1 MLWLSTRDRK
11 LRPMSSAALWIPLL
25 WFLILGSRPVSYW
38 FGAGLRVE
46 TPDDYLDGS
55 PFDRIVFLLLL
66 AMGIVVLVRR
76 GVNWRRIFLSNRWV
90 FAFFLYC
97 AVSIIWS
104 DYPFVSFKRWI
115 KDLGN
120 VVMVLIILTEKDRV
134 KATRAV
140 LARFTYITI
149 PLSIVLIK
157 YYGELGRYLNSTW
170 QTSYC
175 GVTME
180 KNALG
185 CIAFLSG
192 IFLVWDLMEKRTS
205 QEVKADRTDLLNRMV
220 LLSMVCWLLVKAQSS
235 TSLVCFVLG
244 LCIMLAMRLPFARLQ
259 VRYLGGYAL
268 GTVFLVLLF
277 YAVPAVREGL
287 VAFLGKDMT
296 LTGRTDIWTDLLRE
310 RINPLLGTGYQ
321 SFWLGPRVEHYWA
334 KWVFHPNQA
343 HNGYLET
350 YINGGLIGVCLLMTM
365 IVSTGS
371 NLRKDL
377 LLGSS
382 YGTLRFSFFV
392 TVICYNW
399 TEAMFNRLTP
409 IWFVLLI
416 AALNYPRLTKAMAG
430 NIARDSHGGFGR
442 KLSRE
447 QSNVAIPS
455 GAVL

>member
-1 MLWLSTRDRK
+1 
-11 LRPMSSAALWIPLL
+11 
-25 WFLILGSRPVSYW
+25 
-38 FGAGLRVE
+38 
-46 TPDDYLDGS
+46 
-55 PFDRIVFLLLL
+55 
-66 AMGIVVLVRR
+66 
-76 GVNWRRIFLSNRWV
+76 
-90 FAFFLYC
+90 
-97 AVSIIWS
+97 
-104 DYPFVSFKRWI
+104 
-115 KDLGN
+115 
-120 VVMVLIILTEKDRV
+120 
-134 KATRAV
+134 
-140 LARFTYITI
+140 
-149 PLSIVLIK
+149 
-157 YYGELGRYLNSTW
+157 
-170 QTSYC
+170 
-175 GVTME
+175 ME

-192 IFLVWDLMEKRTS
+192 IFLVWDLMEKRAS

-287 VAFLGKDMT
+287 VAFLAKDMT

-416 AALNYPRLTKAMAG
+416 AALNYPRLTRAMAG
-430 NIARDSHGGFGR
+430 NIARESHGGFGR

>member
-1 MLWLSTRDRK
+1 MPRQLALFICVVFMLWLLTRDRK
-11 LRPMSSAALWIPLL
+11 LRPMSSVALWIPLL

-175 GVTME
+175 GVTMD

-220 LLSMVCWLLVKAQSS
+220 LLSMACWLLVKAESS

-259 VRYLGGYAL
+259 VRYLGGYPL

-277 YAVPAVREGL
+277 YAVPSVREGL
-287 VAFLGKDMT
+287 
-296 LTGRTDIWTDLLRE
+296 
-310 RINPLLGTGYQ
+310 
-321 SFWLGPRVEHYWA
+321 
-334 KWVFHPNQA
+334 
-343 HNGYLET
+343 
-350 YINGGLIGVCLLMTM
+350 
-365 IVSTGS
+365 
-371 NLRKDL
+371 
-377 LLGSS
+377 
-382 YGTLRFSFFV
+382 
-392 TVICYNW
+392 
-399 TEAMFNRLTP
+399 
-409 IWFVLLI
+409 
-416 AALNYPRLTKAMAG
+416 
-430 NIARDSHGGFGR
+430 
-442 KLSRE
+442 
-447 QSNVAIPS
+447 
-455 GAVL
+455 